1 MGSEPP
7 HRRMAQGRKDYPTHA
22 RHSVVILRNTHTTAR
37 IEIIAGIYFRYDCLY
52 ILSYGGHTLA
62 GSYYSRH
69 VSKKKNARVTSYTSR
84 ERREHLI
91 KGGKAQKRI
100 LWLEMNY
107 YYNKRGTLVSVAF
120 IIGEMTPRVRQNDF
134 ISLLDLVNYRFYYC
148 YLSTLGHCAS
158 TCAHY
163 DEE

>member
-7 HRRMAQGRKDYPTHA
+7 HRRMAQGRKDFSMHA
-22 RHSVVILRNTHTTAR
+22 RHCVVILRNTHTTAR

-69 VSKKKNARVTSYTSR
+69 VSCGLPHQQAR

-91 KGGKAQKRI
+91 KGEKLKRKETNGVYSI
-100 LWLEMNY
+100 
-107 YYNKRGTLVSVAF
+107 
-120 IIGEMTPRVRQNDF
+120 
-134 ISLLDLVNYRFYYC
+134 
-148 YLSTLGHCAS
+148 
-158 TCAHY
+158 
-163 DEE
+163 